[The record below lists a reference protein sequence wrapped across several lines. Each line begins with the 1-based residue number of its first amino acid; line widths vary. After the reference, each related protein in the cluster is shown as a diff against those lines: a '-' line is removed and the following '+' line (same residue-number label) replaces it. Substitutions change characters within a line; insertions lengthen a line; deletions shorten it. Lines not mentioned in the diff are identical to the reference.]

1 MEQLYLEFDEKE
13 FENNSK
19 LFFEIFNRKN
29 RDIESAFIEFAD
41 EYTKG
46 KMDLPVFLQ
55 VVNLNIQSYQH
66 VNRGIA
72 HIEKLLPAILK
83 VKEYME
89 NNKKPYIN
97 IIYELLICIYNS
109 KYDKENALLTSKKL
123 LSLDNENKIAKMSL
137 ASYEIEDKK
146 SIQNFSTED
155 LAILNNRALFYSNNE
170 EYKDLNI
177 SIKYYKYIIKIMMEN
192 ENYYY
197 DIISKYNIN
206 PNNCYYIY
214 VWNYF
219 GAILEPYLPIAQ
231 SNLGICYYTKYKKD
245 KDIENRKK
253 AEKLYNE
260 SIKNYIEFSI
270 KYGIPQPYIKDP
282 IINLSNLYYEE
293 KEYEATYDL
302 ISKYTNLLSIDSD
315 YYRLIG
321 NCRYRKNPCEKTAKE
336 SLEFL
341 KNSIRELN
349 FIDSSSFE
357 YAMEDA
363 FNTIML
369 MYEMQEKKH
378 IHYEAAKESLNQL
391 YVYNAEKPNFN
402 LPALRVS
409 FDIKDYELCSK
420 IALNIINNINNYPLD
435 EEGYKMVLGNLI
447 ISLHRLNK
455 DYSKNLLHR
464 FNDKDFNNYEYIIK
478 LINECAEFE
487 VLDNSIE
494 IKNKKVLISL
504 YEIMSFS
511 RKELIVMRL
520 FDYIRN
526 ADAYDNKKE
535 NEDTGESETDRIAR
549 WKGDNVEIK
558 NEYILCYHFH
568 SSSEIQYEKDE
579 HGNFKLN
586 KKGEKI
592 PTRIS
597 VRGERRTIIW
607 RKLPAENWIAV
618 NQIRDTL
625 AHRINENDTDVNEA
639 IRTTKNAREFIEANF
654 TSIIEC
660 LFNVIKENNLL
671 SDSKFDSEDF

>member
-1 MEQLYLEFDEKE
+1 MGQLYLEFDEKE

-41 EYTKG
+41 EYIKG
-46 KMDLPVFLQ
+46 KMDLAVFLQ
-55 VVNLNIQSYQH
+55 VVNFNIQSYQH

-89 NNKKPYIN
+89 NNKKPHIN

-123 LSLDNENKIAKMSL
+123 LLLDNENKIAKMSL
-137 ASYEIEDKK
+137 ASYEMEDKK

-155 LAILNNRALFYSNNE
+155 LAILNNKALFYSNNE
-170 EYKDLNI
+170 EYKDIDI

-206 PNNCYYIY
+206 INNCYYIY
-214 VWNYF
+214 IWNYF
-219 GAILEPYLPIAQ
+219 ESILEPYLPIAQ
-231 SNLGICYYTKYKKD
+231 YNLGDCYHTKYKKD
-245 KDIENRKK
+245 KDIENRRK
-253 AEKLYNE
+253 AENLYKE

-270 KYGIPQPYIKDP
+270 KYGILKPYIKDS
-282 IINLSNLYYEE
+282 IINLANLYCEEEKYEKAHKLIYEYSNLLH
-293 KEYEATYDL
+293 K
-302 ISKYTNLLSIDSD
+302 DSD
-315 YYRLIG
+315 YYMLIG
-321 NCRYRKNPCEKTAKE
+321 TCIYKENPCEKTAKE

-357 YAMEDA
+357 AAMKGA
-363 FNTIML
+363 LFYTIPL

-378 IHYEAAKESLNQL
+378 IHYDAAKESLNEL
-391 YVYNAEKPNFN
+391 YVYNAEKTNFN
-402 LPALRVS
+402 LQALPVS

-420 IALNIINNINNYPLD
+420 IALNIINNYPLD
-435 EEGYKMVLGNLI
+435 KEEYKMALEYYI
-447 ISLHRLNK
+447 KSLHYLEGDNHKKIINELNK
-455 DYSKNLLHR
+455 I
-464 FNDKDFNNYEYIIK
+464 DFNISKVFLTDIINK
-478 LINECAEFE
+478 IAGKI
-487 VLDNSIE
+487 VIDNSIE

-526 ADAYDNKKE
+526 ADAYANMKI
-535 NEDTGESETDRIAR
+535 NNDTEELETDRIAR

-568 SSSEIQYEKDE
+568 SSSEIQYKKDE
-579 HGNFKLN
+579 YGNFQLN
-586 KKGEKI
+586 EKGEKI
-592 PTRIS
+592 PIRIS
-597 VRGERRTIIW
+597 VRGERRKTIW
-607 RKLPAENWIAV
+607 RKFPAENWIAV

-671 SDSKFDSEDF
+671 SDETFDSEDF

>member
-1 MEQLYLEFDEKE
+1 MGQLYLEFDEKE

-41 EYTKG
+41 EYIKG
-46 KMDLPVFLQ
+46 KMDLAVFLQ
-55 VVNLNIQSYQH
+55 VVNLNIRSYQH

-89 NNKKPYIN
+89 NNKKPHIN

-109 KYDKENALLTSKKL
+109 KYDKENTLQTSAKL
-123 LSLDNENKIAKMSL
+123 LLLDNENKIAKMSL

-170 EYKDLNI
+170 EYKDIDI

-206 PNNCYYIY
+206 INNCDYIY
-214 VWNYF
+214 IWNYF
-219 GAILEPYLPIAQ
+219 EAILEPYLPIAQ
-231 SNLGICYYTKYKKD
+231 SNLGDCYHTKYKED
-245 KDIENRKK
+245 KDIENRRK

-270 KYGIPQPYIKDP
+270 KYGILKPYIKDP
-282 IINLSNLYYEE
+282 IINLANLYYEE
-293 KEYEATYDL
+293 EKYEEAHKLINEYPNWL
-302 ISKYTNLLSIDSD
+302 PKDSD
-315 YYRLIG
+315 YYMLKGKCI
-321 NCRYRKNPCEKTAKE
+321 YRENPCEKTAKK
-336 SLEFL
+336 SLEYL

-357 YAMEDA
+357 AAMQGA
-363 FNTIML
+363 LLYTIPL

-378 IHYEAAKESLNQL
+378 IHYDAAKESLNQL
-391 YVYNAEKPNFN
+391 YVYNAKKCEFN

-420 IALNIINNINNYPLD
+420 IALNIINNYPLD
-435 EEGYKMVLGNLI
+435 EERYKMVLEYYI
-447 ISLHRLNK
+447 KSLHYLEGDNHKKIINELNK
-455 DYSKNLLHR
+455 I
-464 FNDKDFNNYEYIIK
+464 DFNISKVFLTDI
-478 LINECAEFE
+478 INEIAGKI
-487 VLDNSIE
+487 VIDNSIE

-504 YEIMSFS
+504 YKIMSVS

-526 ADAYDNKKE
+526 ADAYDNMKI
-535 NEDTGESETDRIAR
+535 NNDTEELETDRIAR

-568 SSSEIQYEKDE
+568 SSSEIQYQKDE
-579 HGNFKLN
+579 HGSFKLN

-660 LFNVIKENNLL
+660 LFNVIKENELL
-671 SDSKFDSEDF
+671 SEPKFDSEDF

>member
-1 MEQLYLEFDEKE
+1 MGQLYLEFDEKE

-41 EYTKG
+41 EYIKG
-46 KMDLPVFLQ
+46 KMDLAVFLQ

-72 HIEKLLPAILK
+72 HIEKLLLAILK

-89 NNKKPYIN
+89 NNKKPHIN

-123 LSLDNENKIAKMSL
+123 LLLDNENKIAKMSL
-137 ASYEIEDKK
+137 ALYEIEDKK

-170 EYKDLNI
+170 EYKDIDI
-177 SIKYYKYIIKIMMEN
+177 SIKYYKYIIDIMMKN

-253 AEKLYNE
+253 SEKLYNE

-270 KYGIPQPYIKDP
+270 KYGILKPYIKDP

-321 NCRYRKNPCEKTAKE
+321 NCRYRKNPSEKTAKE
-336 SLEFL
+336 ALEFL

-357 YAMEDA
+357 YAMVDA

-378 IHYEAAKESLNQL
+378 IHYDAAKESLNQL
-391 YVYNAEKPNFN
+391 YVYNAEKPIFN
-402 LPALRVS
+402 LQALLVS
-409 FDIKDYELCSK
+409 FKIKDYELCSK
-420 IALNIINNINNYPLD
+420 IALNIINNYPLD
-435 EEGYKMVLGNLI
+435 KEGYKMVLEYLI

-455 DYSKNLLHR
+455 DNSKNLLSI
-464 FNDKDFNNYEYIIK
+464 FNDKDFNNYEYIVK

-511 RKELIVMRL
+511 RKELIVIRL
-520 FDYIRN
+520 LDYVRNANDYFKKYTKNKKDKDKNWKGETVDIKYKEKKYKLCYSHNSYKEEKGYNSDDYI
-526 ADAYDNKKE
+526 A
-535 NEDTGESETDRIAR
+535 I
-549 WKGDNVEIK
+549 
-558 NEYILCYHFH
+558 
-568 SSSEIQYEKDE
+568 
-579 HGNFKLN
+579 
-586 KKGEKI
+586 
-592 PTRIS
+592 
-597 VRGERRTIIW
+597 
-607 RKLPAENWIAV
+607 

-625 AHRINENDTDVNEA
+625 SHGEHKCKVNENVKEA
-639 IRTTKNAREFIEANF
+639 KNAREFIEANF